1 MKKKLYITLVVVL
14 CSFCS
19 IIGLAFA
26 KGSIKIVVNDQ
37 IITSDVAPQMVNNR
51 VMVPISVISKA
62 LGANVNWDQKNQTI
76 TINNNNRSN
85 QNDIWNQELELS
97 SSSWAGVK
105 NLIGTYMIGFD
116 ERDDKLIRSVTVE
129 GFDMIPIGGMYP
141 AIIDYTI
148 VDAQHIKNSLK
159 VRVKVILSED
169 ELKGQMW
176 DFVITKG
183 KIESMRMVQHFDVDQ
198 YTVFP
203 GLTYI
208 E

>member
-1 MKKKLYITLVVVL
+1 MKRKLYITLVVAL
-14 CSFCS
+14 CSFTS

-26 KGSIKIVVNDQ
+26 KGNIKIVVNDQ
-37 IITSDVAPQMVNNR
+37 IITSDAAPQMVNNR

-62 LGANVNWDQKNQTI
+62 LGANVKWDQKNQTI
-76 TINNNNRSN
+76 IIHNNNRSN
-85 QNDIWNQELELS
+85 QNDIWKQELELS

-116 ERDDKLIRSVTVE
+116 ERDDVLIKSVTVE

-148 VDAQHIKNSLK
+148 VDAQDLKNSLK
-159 VRVKVILSED
+159 VRVKVILFED

-176 DFVITKG
+176 DFVIAKG

-203 GLTYI
+203 GLTYTD
-208 E
+208 

>member
-14 CSFCS
+14 CSFSS

-62 LGANVNWDQKNQTI
+62 LGTNVNWDQKNQRI

-85 QNDIWNQELELS
+85 QNDIWNQELELI

-116 ERDDKLIRSVTVE
+116 ERDDKLIKSVTVE

-141 AIIDYTI
+141 AIIDYAI

-176 DFVITKG
+176 DFVIAKG
-183 KIESMRMVQHFDVDQ
+183 KIESMRMAQHFDVDQ

-203 GLTYI
+203 GLTYTD
-208 E
+208 

>member
-1 MKKKLYITLVVVL
+1 MKKLYVTLVVVL
-14 CSFCS
+14 CSFSS

-26 KGSIKIVVNDQ
+26 KGNIKIVVNDQ

-51 VMVPISVISKA
+51 VMVPISVVSKA
-62 LGANVNWDQKNQTI
+62 LGAHVSWNEKNQTI
-76 TINNNNRSN
+76 TINNNTRSN
-85 QNDIWNQELELS
+85 QKDIWVQELELI

-116 ERDDKLIRSVTVE
+116 ERDDKLIKSVTVE

-141 AIIDYTI
+141 AIIDYSI
-148 VDAQHIKNSLK
+148 VDAQQIKNSLK

-169 ELKGQMW
+169 ELKGEMW
-176 DFVITKG
+176 DFVIAAG
-183 KIESMRMVQHFDVDQ
+183 KIETMIKVDSFNVDE

-203 GLTYI
+203 GLSYGK
-208 E
+208 

>member
-1 MKKKLYITLVVVL
+1 
-14 CSFCS
+14 
-19 IIGLAFA
+19 
-26 KGSIKIVVNDQ
+26 
-37 IITSDVAPQMVNNR
+37 
-51 VMVPISVISKA
+51 MVPISVISKA

-76 TINNNNRSN
+76 TIHNNNRSN
-85 QNDIWNQELELS
+85 QNDIWKQELELS
-97 SSSWAGVK
+97 SSNWAGVR

-116 ERDDKLIRSVTVE
+116 ERDDMLIKSVTVE

-148 VDAQHIKNSLK
+148 VDAQDQKNFLK
-159 VRVKVILSED
+159 VRVKVILFED

-176 DFVITKG
+176 DFVIAKG

-203 GLTYI
+203 GLTYTD
-208 E
+208 